1 MKAILYSIHPQY
13 AAEIYAGT
21 KKFELRK
28 RVPKVPLGTL
38 CFIYE
43 TTPVA
48 SVTGCFRFGSTIIFR
63 VYDADPLFVHACRV
77 THEAF
82 YHYYE
87 GSEFGYA
94 ITIHQPRQ
102 FSPTYSLSN
111 FGLSRPPQSY
121 QFIDLPDN
129 ILTNL

>member
-1 MKAILYSIHPQY
+1 MRAVLISIHPQY

-38 CFIYE
+38 CLIYE

-48 SVTGCFRFGSTIIFR
+48 RVTGCFRFGATVMFR
-63 VYDADPLFVHACRV
+63 VNDVDPLFIHACRV
-77 THEAF
+77 TNEAF

-87 GSEFGYA
+87 GREFGYA
-94 ITIHQPRQ
+94 ITIHQPCQ
-102 FSPTYSLSN
+102 FSPTYSLST
-111 FGLSRPPQSY
+111 FGLTRPPQSY
-121 QFIDLPDN
+121 QFINLPFDL
-129 ILTNL
+129 LTDL